1 MPADA
6 APVMW
11 QSVTFLV
18 PGDAADRV
26 SDALLNGGAM
36 SVDAADGSADSES
49 EVPIFGE
56 PDAVSRPWTATRLTA
71 LFPEHAD
78 SASIARIALLSG
90 GVESATVLEQGRVED
105 ADWVRRTQQQF
116 PPIQVSPMLWVV
128 PTWHVAPDPSAVNIA
143 LDPGAAFGTGSH
155 PTTFLCMEWLA
166 SHIAGGERV
175 LDYGCGAGIL
185 AITAMKLQ
193 AGEAIGVD
201 IDPQAVL
208 VAARNA
214 EQNRIAARFLG
225 PDALPAGEF
234 DVVIANILANPLKAL
249 APLLAARFRRGGFL
263 ILSGILEQQAGDVAT
278 SYAAALALRP
288 AAVLDG
294 WVLLAGRRP

>member
-1 MPADA
+1 
-6 APVMW
+6 MW
-11 QSVTFLV
+11 QSVSFLV

-36 SVDAADGSADSES
+36 SVDAADGSADSEG

-71 LFPEHAD
+71 LFTEHAD
-78 SASIARIALLSG
+78 SASIARIALLSA

-105 ADWVRRTQQQF
+105 ADWVRQTQQQF

-175 LDYGCGAGIL
+175 LDYGCGSGIL

-214 EQNRIAARFLG
+214 EQNRVAARFLG

-234 DVVIANILANPLKAL
+234 DVVIANILANPLTAL
-249 APLLAARFRRGGFL
+249 APLLAARVRRGGFL
-263 ILSGILEQQAGDVAT
+263 VLSGILEQHAGDVAT

-288 AAVLDG
+288 AASLDG